1 VTCLYA
7 YAAASAR
14 PVRLGSG
21 ADREP
26 LRVVEVG
33 PVFVVVGERK
43 GSPLPTEGTLRSHDG
58 VVRAVVRAADAVIP
72 FRFAS
77 CFADESALK
86 RDLDPIAGELRD
98 ALALV
103 DGCDQMTARLFDPR
117 RSPSPPAE
125 DTLHIG
131 TGQGTRYLAH
141 RAAVEREP
149 EGLRTL
155 CAALKPLVRAERVE
169 RHSVPPL
176 VATVYHL
183 VERTQRRAYAAAV
196 RRVVRSLGPA
206 TVTLSGPWPAYAFAR
221 GA

>member
-7 YAAASAR
+7 YAAAAAR
-14 PVRLGSG
+14 PTRLGAG
-21 ADREP
+21 ADHEP

-43 GSPLPTEGTLRSHDG
+43 ESPVPTEGTLRSHDG
-58 VVRAVVRAADAVIP
+58 VVRAVARVADAVIP

-77 CFADESALK
+77 CFDDESALK
-86 RDLDPIAGELRD
+86 RDLHPIAAELRS

-117 RSPSPPAE
+117 RLPSPPAE
-125 DTLHIG
+125 ESLHIRI
-131 TGQGTRYLAH
+131 GQGTRYLTQ
-141 RAAVEREP
+141 RAAMDREP

-169 RHSVPPL
+169 RHTVTPL

-196 RRVVRSLGPA
+196 RRVGRSLAPA
-206 TVTLSGPWPAYAFAR
+206 TVTVSGPWPAYAFAR

>member
-14 PVRLGSG
+14 PARLGSG
-21 ADREP
+21 ADHEP

-33 PVFVVVGERK
+33 PVFVVVGERR
-43 GSPLPTEGTLRSHDG
+43 GPPSPTEDTLRSHDG
-58 VVRAVVRAADAVIP
+58 VVRAVARAADAVIP

-77 CFADESALK
+77 CFDDESTLK
-86 RDLDPIAGELRD
+86 RDLDPIAGELLG

-117 RSPSPPAE
+117 RSPSSKAVDSLHPA
-125 DTLHIG
+125 
-131 TGQGTRYLAH
+131 TGQGARYLAQ
-141 RAAVEREP
+141 RAAMEREP
-149 EGLRTL
+149 EGLRAL
-155 CAALKPLVRAERVE
+155 CVALKPLVRAERVE

-183 VERTQRRAYAAAV
+183 VERTRRRAYAAAV
-196 RRVVRSLGPA
+196 RRVGRSLAQA